1 MYQKVFLIGNL
12 GRDPEM
18 RYTPGGQEVTNFTVA
33 SNRKYN
39 NSQGQAITET
49 TWWNVETW
57 GNLAKVCNQYL
68 TKGRQVFIEGR
79 VKADPETGRPRVFKK
94 QDGSAG
100 AAFEVSA
107 SLVLFLGSR
116 DGNGNG
122 DMAQNANE
130 ALANAAESVSIPGLG

>member
-39 NSQGQAITET
+39 NSQGQSITET